1 MIKNL
6 MTSPQ
11 TGFGLPVSGTA
22 VASAAAVRTLPTVG
36 GVSVIAA
43 AWGKGLSADV
53 APVRAYAL
61 TDAVVEGTFP
71 GTSAWSPPI

>member
-11 TGFGLPVSGTA
+11 TGFGLPVSG
-22 VASAAAVRTLPTVG
+22 SAAAVRALPTVG
-36 GVSVIAA
+36 GVSVNAA
-43 AWGKGLSADV
+43 AWGKGRSADV

-61 TDAVVEGTFP
+61 ITDAVVEGAFP

>member
-22 VASAAAVRTLPTVG
+22 VASAAAVRTLPTTG
-36 GVSVIAA
+36 GVSAA
-43 AWGKGLSADV
+43 AGTTRDGAGV
-53 APVRAYAL
+53 GRVRPFAHIV
-61 TDAVVEGTFP
+61 DARVLEDAFP
-71 GTSAWSPPI
+71 GTSAWSPPT